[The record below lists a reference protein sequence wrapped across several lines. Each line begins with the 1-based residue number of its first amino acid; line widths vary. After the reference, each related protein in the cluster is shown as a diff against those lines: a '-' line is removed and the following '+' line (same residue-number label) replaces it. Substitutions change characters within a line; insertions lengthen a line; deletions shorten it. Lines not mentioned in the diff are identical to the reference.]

1 MIVSLQRFL
10 FSRERSLI
18 EELWT
23 ENIPDR
29 HPLPRLAVETVALV
43 LQLRHDLGAVFVPEQ
58 FLVRSRDAHG
68 HTFKQA
74 VAEREDVLFP
84 ELVAVAGG
92 EVRDAVHLC
101 ASCSGDVDVQASF
114 CVYPATVDLVL
125 AVPGGRFGV
134 MRVDL
139 EHVRSALLG
148 GGHGVIVY
156 GHVVV
161 PRQVVHCIFRYHD
174 IDIRVP
180 RQDTLVPPPPDQRA
194 MNDPGIGFDSS
205 HSLQVALDQSRES
218 FAAWRILELV
228 VREAAVV
235 VITEAGTVRLDGSD
249 VA

>member
-1 MIVSLQRFL
+1 M
-10 FSRERSLI
+10 
-18 EELWT
+18 WT

-29 HPLPRLAVETVALV
+29 HPLPGLAVETVTLV
-43 LQLRHDLGAVFVPEQ
+43 LQLRHDLGAVFVAEQ

-68 HTFKQA
+68 HTFKEA
-74 VAEREDVLFP
+74 IAEREDVLLP

-101 ASCSGDVDVQASF
+101 ASCGSDVDVQAGF

-125 AVPGGRFGV
+125 SVPGGCFGV

-174 IDIRVP
+174 IDVRVP

-194 MNDPGIGFDSS
+194 MNDPGIGLDSG
-205 HSLQVALDQSRES
+205 HSLQVALDQSGEGL
-218 FAAWRILELV
+218 ATWRVLEFVL
-228 VREAAVV
+228 REAAVV
-235 VITEAGTVRLDGSD
+235 VITEAGIVRLGGSD
-249 VA
+249 VAQNGWRCLHCFMEVLRGLI